1 MSKVTKINIA
11 IDGPCGAGKST
22 VSQEVARR
30 LGYVFINSGS
40 VYRALALNA
49 KQLGVDWNDEA
60 QINKT
65 LEKNIISL
73 DEKENI
79 FLREKNVSIEIRE
92 DSISFGS
99 STIATYKKVR
109 QYVVDLIQNITK
121 KSKGYIMDGRDTTF
135 KIMPYAELKIF
146 LTASPEERAMRRL
159 NQNVALGFNM
169 DYNKILDEVKLRDF
183 QDMNREV
190 DPLHKVKDAKEIDCT
205 NMGFEAVVVN
215 IIELVKET
223 IERLNKKNEK

>member
-1 MSKVTKINIA
+1 MAKITKINIA

-30 LGYVFINSGS
+30 LGYTFINSGS

-49 KQLGVDWNDEA
+49 KLLGVDWNNEEE
-60 QINKT
+60 INKT
-65 LEKNIISL
+65 LEKDIITL
-73 DEKENI
+73 DERENI
-79 FLREKNVSIEIRE
+79 FLRGRNVSVEIRE
-92 DSISFGS
+92 DSISYGS

-121 KSKGYIMDGRDTTF
+121 KGKGYIMDGRDTTF

-146 LTASPEERAMRRL
+146 LTATPEERAMRRL
-159 NQNVALGFNM
+159 NQNIALGFNM
-169 DYNKILDEVKLRDF
+169 DYNKVLEEVKLRDY

-190 DPLHKVKDAKEIDCT
+190 DPLHKVKEAKEIDCT
-205 NMGFEAVVVN
+205 NMGFEAVVVE
-215 IIELVKET
+215 IIELVKKT
-223 IERLNKKNEK
+223 IEKLNK